1 MKKNYLEIF
10 DSFIDDVLADKGNK
24 IYPKTITKL
33 VENVA
38 EDLESSKKYYFD
50 EDEVEKVLK
59 VMSTFPMTKGSYTQM
74 NFGPI
79 MATACETTIVEARQ
93 LLEQPM
99 PHNHIQLPSVYV
111 DHLIKSEEINHE
123 S

>member
-1 MKKNYLEIF
+1 
-10 DSFIDDVLADKGNK
+10 
-24 IYPKTITKL
+24 
-33 VENVA
+33 
-38 EDLESSKKYYFD
+38 
-50 EDEVEKVLK
+50 
-59 VMSTFPMTKGSYTQM
+59 M

-79 MATACETTIVEARQ
+79 MATACETTIVEARH

>member
-1 MKKNYLEIF
+1 
-10 DSFIDDVLADKGNK
+10 
-24 IYPKTITKL
+24 
-33 VENVA
+33 
-38 EDLESSKKYYFD
+38 
-50 EDEVEKVLK
+50 
-59 VMSTFPMTKGSYTQM
+59 M